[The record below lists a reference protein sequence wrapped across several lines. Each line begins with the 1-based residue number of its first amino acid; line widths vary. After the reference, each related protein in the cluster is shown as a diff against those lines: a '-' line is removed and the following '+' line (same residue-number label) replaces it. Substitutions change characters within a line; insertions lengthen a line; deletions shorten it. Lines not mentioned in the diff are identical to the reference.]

1 MENYYLINNVLNKTN
16 ENEMKWKEKRICGF
30 DCLSSLIHSVCV
42 QWLFIF
48 WAEITAAEWYA
59 VCAYEFKENEL
70 ISMEYE
76 PKIYMHLYKMTV

>member
-16 ENEMKWKEKRICGF
+16 ENEKKKEYVASTVWAVSF
-30 DCLSSLIHSVCV
+30 TVCV

-48 WAEITAAEWYA
+48 WAEIAAAEWYA
-59 VCAYEFKENEL
+59 VCAYEFEENKL

-76 PKIYMHLYKMTV
+76 PKIHMHLYKMSV